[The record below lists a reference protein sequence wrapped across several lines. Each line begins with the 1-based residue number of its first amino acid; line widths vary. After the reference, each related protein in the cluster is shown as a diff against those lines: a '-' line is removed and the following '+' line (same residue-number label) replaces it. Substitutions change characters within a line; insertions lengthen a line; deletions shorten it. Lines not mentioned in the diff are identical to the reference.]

1 MLDLQWRK
9 VNIETLFVVLIKLEI
24 SVLKTETDIESLRPS
39 SHGSMT
45 LNPSS
50 KEETQSNHSNN

>member
-9 VNIETLFVVLIKLEI
+9 VNIGILFAVLIKLEI
-24 SVLKTETDIESLRPS
+24 SVLKTEMDIESPRPS

-45 LNPSS
+45 LNYS
-50 KEETQSNHSNN
+50 SNHSNN